1 MTFFGLDF
9 NNVKPLSA
17 VPVLDKE
24 VVKADFLA
32 DIHNVLSYL
41 LPNGKVK
48 GSHYVI
54 GDIDGNK
61 GKSMKISLHGEDA
74 GLYYD
79 HNTGDSGDIFKLWA
93 IKHNLCPNSQFDEV
107 LKTAAEWQGNYS
119 HAPTQYSSEEY
130 EDLGPYTDRYD
141 YHSIEGKIENCVYR
155 YDPPEGKQFR
165 PYNIKTGQMK
175 APDPRPLYNL
185 PNIAGAEQIII
196 VEGEKTANAL
206 ISQNIHATTAMGG
219 ANAPIEKTDWSILKD
234 KHIIIWPDNDEAGMH
249 YASKLQEYLLAH
261 GGVGSITKLP
271 IPEGK
276 KKGWDADDALQE
288 GVTLSEFIS
297 TQLKNTQQ
305 NIPKPNVQSFDLDT
319 LYYDKTPMPDDLI
332 SPRLLTPGGFL
343 VIGGAP
349 KVGKSIFLLHF
360 LMRMALGQ
368 PFLGF
373 TPPRRLKIF
382 YLQAEIGYHYL
393 RERIQKLPLYPEDI
407 EAIGKS
413 FVATANFKMT
423 LNDFGVQEVYK
434 SIMSHFPDGDID
446 ILCID
451 PLYNVFDGGENNAS
465 ENDNMAMFD
474 FLQNK
479 ICKLRDMVN
488 PEAGIILS
496 HHTRKMSAKSLAEE
510 PFQAFAGA
518 SSLRRFYTSG
528 MMMYCPEGEKVQRQ
542 LAFELRN
549 GPSVPHKL
557 VAYINGEWVELDN
570 ASTRIVGQ
578 EHGSKQDQERDRKRD
593 VIIQIISDGEA
604 FENKRG
610 LGADR
615 TIRDRISAL
624 ATQGDI
630 KFIKDL
636 ERFPADEYPSQTGLL
651 CVENMEFQTEDGE
664 IISLLPTHYKSKNT
678 SKICEMITPEIW
690 EVEDDGDQ

>member
-1 MTFFGLDF
+1 
-9 NNVKPLSA
+9 
-17 VPVLDKE
+17 
-24 VVKADFLA
+24 
-32 DIHNVLSYL
+32 
-41 LPNGKVK
+41 
-48 GSHYVI
+48 
-54 GDIDGNK
+54 
-61 GKSMKISLHGEDA
+61 
-74 GLYYD
+74 
-79 HNTGDSGDIFKLWA
+79 
-93 IKHNLCPNSQFDEV
+93 
-107 LKTAAEWQGNYS
+107 
-119 HAPTQYSSEEY
+119 
-130 EDLGPYTDRYD
+130 
-141 YHSIEGKIENCVYR
+141 
-155 YDPPEGKQFR
+155 
-165 PYNIKTGQMK
+165 
-175 APDPRPLYNL
+175 
-185 PNIAGAEQIII
+185 
-196 VEGEKTANAL
+196 
-206 ISQNIHATTAMGG
+206 
-219 ANAPIEKTDWSILKD
+219 
-234 KHIIIWPDNDEAGMH
+234 
-249 YASKLQEYLLAH
+249 
-261 GGVGSITKLP
+261 
-271 IPEGK
+271 
-276 KKGWDADDALQE
+276 
-288 GVTLSEFIS
+288 
-297 TQLKNTQQ
+297 
-305 NIPKPNVQSFDLDT
+305 
-319 LYYDKTPMPDDLI
+319 
-332 SPRLLTPGGFL
+332 
-343 VIGGAP
+343 
-349 KVGKSIFLLHF
+349 
-360 LMRMALGQ
+360 
-368 PFLGF
+368 
-373 TPPRRLKIF
+373 
-382 YLQAEIGYHYL
+382 
-393 RERIQKLPLYPEDI
+393 
-407 EAIGKS
+407 
-413 FVATANFKMT
+413 
-423 LNDFGVQEVYK
+423 
-434 SIMSHFPDGDID
+434 MSHFPDGDID

-593 VIIQIISDGEA
+593 VIIKIIADEALKGRLYTSARQFGEA
-604 FENKRG
+604 FENKKG

-630 KFIKDL
+630 KFIKDP

-678 SKICEMITPEIW
+678 SKICEMLTPEIW
-690 EVEDDGDQ
+690 EVEDNADP